1 MGQLDEKYNE
11 IVDKIATP
19 KARLLLLE
27 ILKDEGKPEKLIKA
41 CHRALESF
49 PDDINIRKLLAET
62 YFEQGFI
69 GLAELEL
76 EKISKQ
82 INQLSSIFKLRADI
96 FRKEGRTK
104 EAIDSL
110 KTYLNYYGNDQEAA
124 RALSELSTDDKEETS
139 VIPTPTL
146 AEMYYDQGEIEE
158 AIKIYEQVI
167 QASPEDEKSKTRL
180 DELKSIQQG
189 EKEEIIEEEAEIKEE
204 DSSKEKKV
212 KLIGILERWLA
223 NIEQAKA
230 INLSAQ
236 N

>member
-1 MGQLDEKYNE
+1 MGQLDEKHNE
-11 IVDKIATP
+11 IIDKIATP

-27 ILKDEGKPEKLIKA
+27 ILKGEGKPEKLIKA

-49 PDDINIRKLLAET
+49 PDDINIRELLAET

-82 INQLSSIFKLRADI
+82 INQLSSIFKLKADI
-96 FRKEGRTK
+96 FRKEGRIE

-110 KTYLNYYGNDQEAA
+110 KIYLSHYSNDKEAA
-124 RALSELSTDDKEETS
+124 QALSELTSGAKEGIS

-146 AEMYYDQGEIEE
+146 AEMYYKQGEIEE
-158 AIKIYEQVI
+158 AVKIYEQVI
-167 QASPEDEKSKTRL
+167 KASPDDKKSKTRL
-180 DELKSIQQG
+180 DELRAL
-189 EKEEIIEEEAEIKEE
+189 KEEGKYEKVEEEIVIKEE
-204 DSSKEKKV
+204 DTAKEKKR

-223 NIEQAKA
+223 NIEQGKA
-230 INLSAQ
+230 VNLSV
-236 N
+236 

>member
-1 MGQLDEKYNE
+1 MGQLDEKHNE

-27 ILKDEGKPEKLIKA
+27 ILKGEGKPEKLIKA

-82 INQLSSIFKLRADI
+82 INQLSSIFKLKADI
-96 FRKEGRTK
+96 FRKEGRIQ

-110 KTYLNYYGNDQEAA
+110 KIYLNHYSRDKEAA
-124 RALSELSTDDKEETS
+124 QLLSELSSDAKEETS

-146 AEMYYDQGEIEE
+146 AEMYYKQGEIEE

-167 QASPEDEKSKTRL
+167 EVSPDDKKSKTRL
-180 DELKSIQQG
+180 DGLKAI
-189 EKEEIIEEEAEIKEE
+189 KEEKKHEKVEEEIVIKEE
-204 DSSKEKKV
+204 DRAKEKKI
-212 KLIGILERWLA
+212 KLIGILEKWLA
-223 NIEQAKA
+223 NIEQGKA
-230 INLSAQ
+230 INLSVQ